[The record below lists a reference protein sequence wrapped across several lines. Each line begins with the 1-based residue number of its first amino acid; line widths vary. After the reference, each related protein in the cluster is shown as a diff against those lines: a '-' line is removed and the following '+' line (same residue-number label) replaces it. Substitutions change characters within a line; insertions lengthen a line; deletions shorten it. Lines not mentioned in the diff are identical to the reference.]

1 MLKLKHAIASL
12 AVVLGVQQAVA
23 QVSFGE
29 ATLINNDWQFAVDV
43 NGTDSTAANLN
54 NWRTVNLPHDWSVKQ
69 QLSPSLASCTGFLPG
84 GVGKY
89 KKTLHIGADKQNQKV
104 YLYFEGVYNRSRVYL
119 NGQLLGYRPNGYASF
134 MYDATPYVR
143 FGADNEVEV
152 VVDHSRYA
160 DSRWYT
166 GSGIYRNVWLIT
178 SNPIHIDQWGVF
190 AYSKFYSSSKKAVLY
205 VSVRMINETSTAKF
219 VYVEVR
225 VYDPKDQLVSWSK
238 SGIAV
243 KADGKY
249 EKTTHPF
256 EIENPQLWSI
266 DNPQLYRIETKVYTI
281 DDERIDQATTI
292 TGIRD
297 IEFDPN
303 NGLILNGEN
312 IKVKGVCLHH
322 DAGVLGSAVPREV
335 WADRLNTLKQI
346 GCNAIRMSHNPQA
359 PALYELCDE
368 MGFLVMDEGFDEWEF
383 AKRKWLQGWNVGTPG
398 FDGSYDFFEAW
409 SSIDMA
415 DLVRRDRNH
424 PSIFAWSIGN
434 EVDYPNDPYSHPVLN
449 GSSISQPMFGGYDTE
464 RPDAK
469 RLGNIAKRLA
479 QVVRDNDTSRPVTAA
494 LAGVVMSNHT
504 EYPFALDICG
514 YNYTE
519 DRYNVDHETYPNRVI
534 FGSENRHDMA
544 AWKSVRDNKH
554 IFGQFLWTGIDYL
567 GESGVWPAR
576 GFYSGLVSF
585 DGRLKPRG
593 LFRQALWSDK
603 PVISL
608 GTYPTPKRDY
618 KSMDAWATWNYTDGQ
633 SIRVVTYT
641 NAAQAKLLL
650 NGKEVGEVK
659 PYDDETGII
668 SWDIPYADGKLE
680 AVGLDANG
688 NELCRT
694 YIQTSARPAALKAN
708 VVNNG
713 ISKERGVAIVRVQIV
728 DENGIPVVV
737 ADDLITCTVSKNG
750 RLLGLEAGNNSDMTD
765 YTDNHQRAFRGELT
779 AYIEACGDNENIEV
793 SFSAP
798 WLSGAKAVVSVK

>member
-1 MLKLKHAIASL
+1 MLTLKHAIASL

-54 NWRTVNLPHDWSVKQ
+54 NWRSVNLPHDWSVKQ

-134 MYDATPYVR
+134 MYDATPYVQ

-166 GSGIYRNVWLIT
+166 GSGIYRNVWLVT
-178 SNPIHIDQWGVF
+178 ADKLHIAQWGVF
-190 AYSKFYSSSKKAVLY
+190 AYTKNSSTKKATVHVAVELQ
-205 VSVRMINETSTAKF
+205 NETANAAKMQVVSKLKDKNGKVVGTAKSAVNINANAQGKTEF
-219 VYVEVR
+219 
-225 VYDPKDQLVSWSK
+225 D
-238 SGIAV
+238 IAV
-243 KADGKY
+243 AK
-249 EKTTHPF
+249 
-256 EIENPQLWSI
+256 PQLWSI
-266 DNPQLYRIETKVYTI
+266 NNPYLYSIETSVMVGGKVV
-281 DDERIDQATTI
+281 DQTTTT
-292 TGIRD
+292 TGIRT
-297 IEFDPN
+297 ITFDAN
-303 NGLILNGEN
+303 SGLSLNGEN

-398 FDGSYDFFEAW
+398 FDGSYDFFEEW

-449 GSSISQPMFGGYDTE
+449 GSSISQPMFGGYDPK

-479 QVVRDNDTSRPVTAA
+479 KVVRDNDSSRPVTAA

-593 LFRQALWSDK
+593 LFRQALWSEK

-633 SIRVVTYT
+633 SIRVVVYT
-641 NAAQAKLLL
+641 NAPQAKLLL
-650 NGKEVGEVK
+650 NGKEVGAAK

-668 SWDIPYADGKLE
+668 SWDIPYSAGKLE
-680 AVGLDANG
+680 AVALDANG
-688 NELCRT
+688 NEQCRT
-694 YIQTSARPAALKAN
+694 YIQTSARPAALKAQ
-708 VVNNG
+708 VVNDG
-713 ISKERGVAIVRVQIV
+713 INRERGVAIVRVSIV
-728 DENGIPVVV
+728 DEAGVPVVI
-737 ADDLITCTVSKNG
+737 ADDLIVCEVSGNG
-750 RLLGLEAGNNSDMTD
+750 RLLGLEAGNNADMTD
-765 YTDNHQRAFRGELT
+765 YTDNEQRAFRGELT
-779 AYIEACGDNENIEV
+779 AYIEACGSTDNIEV
-793 SFSAP
+793 EFTAP
-798 WLSGAKAVVSVK
+798 WLSAAKAVISVK